1 MGNKKLKEIER
12 ELRRDKAMQMTL
24 AGQSTRTIANKL
36 GVVHTTIVRDIA
48 ARLKVSAKES
58 QDKTEEY
65 RELQRLRLEEL
76 REAVWPQ
83 AVDQADLAAQD
94 RALRLE
100 IREAALLGLDAP
112 KELKHSGAVDLNK
125 PARLL
130 ATHARRTERAARGR
144 DQSAACGGGGRR
156 MTVAPQMDMELLTAL
171 VNNPD
176 WIEQELAERSLAEF
190 IRQMWTSIDPS
201 PYVANWHIDAIAEH
215 LEAVNR
221 GEISRLIINIPP
233 RHMKSIAVSVAWPA
247 WTWTQQATTP
257 LRGPTVRFLY
267 ASYAQSLSIRDSVKC
282 RRVID
287 SPLYQAR
294 WGDRFKWVG
303 DQNTKIRFDNDKKG
317 YRIATSVDGALT
329 GEGGDVIVVDDPHNV
344 TEAESVTVRQAAL
357 SWWDESMSNPA
368 ERRADW
374 GLCSHHAARA

>member
-1 MGNKKLKEIER
+1 MGKNKLKEIER
-12 ELRRDKAMQMTL
+12 EIRRDKAMQMTL
-24 AGQSTRTIANKL
+24 AGKSTRTIASQL

-48 ARLKVSAKES
+48 ARLKISAKES

-83 AVDQADLAAQD
+83 AVEKVDLAAQD

-125 PARLL
+125 RPRLL
-130 ATHARRTERAARGR
+130 ATDARRTVCATRRR
-144 DQSAACGGGGRR
+144 DEGAACGGSR
-156 MTVAPQMDMELLTAL
+156 MTVAPQIDMELLTAL

-247 WTWTQQATTP
+247 WTWVQQATVP
-257 LRGPTVRFLY
+257 LRGPAVRFLY

-317 YRIATSVDGALT
+317 YRLATSVDGALT
-329 GEGGDVIVVDDPHNV
+329 GEGGDVN
-344 TEAESVTVRQAAL
+344 R
-357 SWWDESMSNPA
+357 
-368 ERRADW
+368 
-374 GLCSHHAARA
+374 G

>member
-1 MGNKKLKEIER
+1 
-12 ELRRDKAMQMTL
+12 
-24 AGQSTRTIANKL
+24 
-36 GVVHTTIVRDIA
+36 
-48 ARLKVSAKES
+48 
-58 QDKTEEY
+58 
-65 RELQRLRLEEL
+65 
-76 REAVWPQ
+76 
-83 AVDQADLAAQD
+83 
-94 RALRLE
+94 
-100 IREAALLGLDAP
+100 
-112 KELKHSGAVDLNK
+112 
-125 PARLL
+125 
-130 ATHARRTERAARGR
+130 
-144 DQSAACGGGGRR
+144 
-156 MTVAPQMDMELLTAL
+156 MTVAPQLDMELLTAL

-287 SPLYQAR
+287 SPLYQQR
-294 WGDRFKWVG
+294 WGDQFKWVG
-303 DQNTKIRFDNDKKG
+303 DQNTKIRFDNDQKG

-329 GEGGDVIVVDDPHNV
+329 GEGGDVIVIDDPHNV
-344 TEAESVTVRQAAL
+344 TEAESETVRQSAL
-357 SWWDESMSNPA
+357 DWWDESMSNRLNDAQTGAYVVIMQRVHDQDFTGHLLDKGRLGTSLPTHA
-368 ERRADW
+368 LRTGSSARFGSRYANGRRRVLVASAVPRGSRRATGNRYGIVW
-374 GLCSHHAARA
+374 FRWAKSAAPVAAHWIHVRQTLVGRRRCDSGRRSNSALMGFGRNRGRRRLDVRPPRDAFGRHILRVGRTA